1 MKPPAT
7 AKARRRR
14 AHRKAKTGAKV
25 RLTAIF
31 DPREQVKN
39 RRAAP

>member
-7 AKARRRR
+7 AKARRRC
-14 AHRKAKTGAKV
+14 AHRKVKPGSKGRT
-25 RLTAIF
+25 TAIF

-39 RRAAP
+39 RRVAP